1 MFKSLSLSSAGAILL
16 AAGIG
21 ISGIGAFSSVPVS
34 AQNDRENFP
43 DITPDYW
50 AYPFV
55 RNLAEQGVIAGYP
68 DGTFRAQQP
77 VQRDEFAAMIRRAFN
92 QDRIRQIPSGSTF
105 NDVPKGYWAAS
116 PIEEAY
122 ETGFMRGYPG
132 RRFYPEQ
139 QIPRV
144 QAVVSLTSGLRM
156 AYIRRQGTQ
165 TALTTNGS
173 GRQRQKA
180 TRGLLF
186 PVASAALVQP
196 FIRLKPVIAAALP
209 PATPKPEQ
217 RIQQTPGDPE
227 ALEFLRNYYKDAD
240 QIPEYAINDVAVA
253 TRDNMVV
260 NYPDVRML
268 NPNQPINRGAAA
280 ALIHQALVRQGK
292 LYPLSQKVEASRY
305 VVSPQQNQGT
315 QAAQ

>member
-1 MFKSLSLSSAGAILL
+1 MFKSLSLSSVGAVLL

-21 ISGIGAFSSVPVS
+21 ISGMGAFSSGSVF
-34 AQNDRENFP
+34 AQNAQQNFP
-43 DITPDYW
+43 DVTPDYW

-68 DGTFRAQQP
+68 DGTFRADQP
-77 VQRDEFAAMIRRAFN
+77 VQRDEFSAMIRRAFN
-92 QDRIRQIPSGSTF
+92 QDRVRQIPDGSTF
-105 NDVPKGYWAAS
+105 NDVPANYWAAS

-132 RRFYPEQ
+132 RMFYPKQ

-156 AYIRRQGTQ
+156 AYTRQQGTQ
-165 TALTTNGS
+165 TAFTTNRAD
-173 GRQRQKA
+173 RQRRRV

-196 FIRLKPVIAAALP
+196 FIQPVMAAQRPSAP
-209 PATPKPEQ
+209 PEPET
-217 RIQQTPGDPE
+217 RIQRTPGDPE
-227 ALEFLRNYYKDAD
+227 ALEFLRNYYKDTAE
-240 QIPEYAINDVAVA
+240 IPEYAINDVAVA

-292 LYPLSQKVEASRY
+292 LYPLSQNVQASRY
-305 VVSPQQNQGT
+305 VVSPKQNQGT